1 MNKTTQGRLIFIL
14 VSILIC
20 FAGGFGVGKYYRQQE
35 KLALEQAKQEAKA
48 TAQQAK
54 RERWLD
60 VE

>member
-14 VSILIC
+14 LSIAMC
-20 FAGGFGVGKYYRQQE
+20 FAGGFFAGKHYRQQE
-35 KLALEQAKQEAKA
+35 NLALEKAKQEAV
-48 TAQQAK
+48 QQAK

>member
-14 VSILIC
+14 VGILIC
-20 FAGGFGVGKYYRQQE
+20 FAGGFGVGKYYHQQE
-35 KLALEQAKQEAKA
+35 KLALEQAK
-48 TAQQAK
+48 